1 MTSTAHLQRN
11 KSSIGLGQNINL
23 IENYSSVTL
32 ESVTP
37 SKKKNLNQVNPFID
51 WHRHSN
57 RLKSKTQIQS
67 IKTKQKQKQQDS
79 ESKTVCFF
87 LILNIQ

>member
-37 SKKKNLNQVNPFID
+37 SNKKNLNQVNPLID
-51 WHRHSN
+51 WHRHGN
-57 RLKSKTQIQS
+57 RLKSETQIQS
-67 IKTKQKQKQQDS
+67 IKTKQKQQDS

>member
-37 SKKKNLNQVNPFID
+37 SKKKKLEPSEPID
-51 WHRHSN
+51 
-57 RLKSKTQIQS
+57 RLA
-67 IKTKQKQKQQDS
+67 
-79 ESKTVCFF
+79 
-87 LILNIQ
+87 